1 MKKGIS
7 KLVKGSI
14 VFALT
19 FSLIVT
25 ISACGKKDVGN
36 EASNNGNNES
46 EISNEDFSTNN
57 SSTEATIKKDNEEE
71 NSNVFDV
78 NKEEPTEKE
87 EWKVNF
93 EKSLLENYQ
102 VTPSRYEDLGDGI
115 YQVYV
120 IIDGKE
126 VPYVTVDSKTG
137 DYHG

>member
-25 ISACGKKDVGN
+25 ISACGKKYVGN
-36 EASNNGNNES
+36 EASNNENNET
-46 EISNEDFSTNN
+46 EISNEDSSTN
-57 SSTEATIKKDNEEE
+57 SSTETTIKKDNEEE
-71 NSNVFDV
+71 NSNVSDV
-78 NKEEPTEKE
+78 NKEELTEKE
-87 EWKVNF
+87 DWKVNF

-115 YQVYV
+115 YQIYV
-120 IIDGKE
+120 IIDGK
-126 VPYVTVDSKTG
+126 
-137 DYHG
+137 